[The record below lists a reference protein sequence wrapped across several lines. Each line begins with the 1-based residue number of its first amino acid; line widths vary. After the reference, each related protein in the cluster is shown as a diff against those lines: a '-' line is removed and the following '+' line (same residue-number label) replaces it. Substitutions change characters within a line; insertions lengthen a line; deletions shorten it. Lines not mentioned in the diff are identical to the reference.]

1 MKSMKNHKH
10 YFFCGIGGS
19 GMLPLALILL
29 DQGNNVEGSDRSLD
43 QGRTPEKFDFLR
55 SRGIRLHPQD
65 GSGLVS
71 RDQIVVASA
80 AIEDTVPDMA
90 TAIKVGATR
99 RSRAQLLSELFNA
112 AGCSIGVAGTSG
124 KSTTTGM
131 ISWIL
136 YQAGKSPTVMNGAV
150 MKNFQAP
157 DALFASSLV
166 GTSNIFVSEVDES
179 DGSIAAYDPHVAVVS
194 NISLDHKSMDELR
207 ALFGGFVARAGTVIL
222 NLDNG
227 ETARMAREC
236 PDAITYSLGHEAADL
251 FARDIEPAPTGIA
264 FTVCDRRTGE
274 TAAIRLATPGRH
286 NVSNALAA
294 MAAGLAC
301 GVSLQD
307 AAGALNTFTGI
318 LRRFDIVGT
327 ENGITV
333 IDDFGH
339 NPDKIA
345 ATLRTVKHFP
355 GRVLVLFQPHGFG
368 PLNKMRNE
376 FAACFAENLDAE
388 DVLLIPEP
396 VYFGGTVDRS
406 VSSEDVAGD
415 INALGRHAE
424 APGDRAACGDR
435 LLELARPGD
444 RILVMGARDDT
455 LSLFARNVLDELK
468 DRHGEPSRHWP
479 SATGSVA

>member
-1 MKSMKNHKH
+1 MNSMKNHKH

-29 DQGNNVEGSDRSLD
+29 EQGNTVEGSDRSLD
-43 QGRTPEKFDFLR
+43 QGRTPEKFEFLR

-65 GSGLVS
+65 GSGLRRS
-71 RDQIVVASA
+71 DQVVVASG

-90 TAIKVGATR
+90 AAIRVGAAR
-99 RSRAQLLSELFNA
+99 KSRAQLLSELFNA
-112 AGCSIGVAGTSG
+112 AACSIGVAGTSG
-124 KSTTTGM
+124 KSTITGM

-150 MKNFQAP
+150 MKNFQTP
-157 DALFASSLV
+157 NVLFASSRV
-166 GTSNIFVSEVDES
+166 GTSDIFVSEVDES
-179 DGSIAAYDPHVAVVS
+179 DGSIAAYHPRVAIVS

-207 ALFGGFVARAGTVIL
+207 LLFGAFVARAETVIL
-222 NLDNG
+222 NLDND
-227 ETARMAREC
+227 ETERLAREC
-236 PDAITYSLGHEAADL
+236 HQVVSCSLENATANL
-251 FARDIEPAPTGIA
+251 LARDIKPAPTHIS
-264 FTVCDRRTGE
+264 FTVCDHRTGE
-274 TAAIRLATPGRH
+274 EAAVRLATPGRH

-294 MAAGLAC
+294 IAASMSC

-307 AAGALNTFTGI
+307 TAEALNAFTGI
-318 LRRFDIVGT
+318 LRRFDIVGIGD
-327 ENGITV
+327 GITI

-345 ATLRTVKHFP
+345 ATLRTVNDFP
-355 GRVLVLFQPHGFG
+355 GRVLVMFQPHGFG
-368 PLNKMRNE
+368 PLNKMRKE
-376 FAACFAENLDAE
+376 FAACFAENLGAE
-388 DVLLIPEP
+388 DILLIPEP

-406 VSSEDVAGD
+406 VSSKDLAGD

-424 APGDRAACGDR
+424 SFGDRAACGVR

-455 LSLFARNVLDELK
+455 LTLFARNVLEELK
-468 DRHGEPSRHWP
+468 SRRR
-479 SATGSVA
+479 